1 MICKIILFRIVI
13 CVIINQFFLGGSTDL
28 SDIRTS
34 KNTWIE
40 DGTSDLVDKIS
51 LRINRFTGLQTTKIY
66 DDFKEG
72 KKDEYESLQVY
83 DSLIF

>member
-1 MICKIILFRIVI
+1 MIMYI
-13 CVIINQFFLGGSTDL
+13 IINQFFIGGSTDL

-40 DGTSDLVDKIS
+40 DGTSDLVDNIS
-51 LRINRFTGLQTTKIY
+51 LRINRFTGLQTTRIY

-83 DSLIF
+83 DSMIF